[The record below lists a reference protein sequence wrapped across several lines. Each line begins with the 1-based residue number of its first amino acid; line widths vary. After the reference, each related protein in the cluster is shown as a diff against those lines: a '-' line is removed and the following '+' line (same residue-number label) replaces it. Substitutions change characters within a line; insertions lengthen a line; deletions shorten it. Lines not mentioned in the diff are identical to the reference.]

1 MRVLGIDPGSSITGY
16 GIVDEADNKLLL
28 CKCGAISSQAAKL
41 FPDKLKRIYDGLSDI
56 ISECRP
62 DIAVVENIFLS
73 KNVRSAIKMGH
84 ARGVAILSCVNAG
97 LPVFEYTPLEIKMAV
112 VGYGAAE
119 KAQVQEMVRR
129 ILNLDKIPES
139 EDASDAIAAAVCH
152 IHSAKIRGIIEKAG
166 RL

>member
-28 CKCGAISSQAAKL
+28 YECGVIRMQAAKP
-41 FPDKLKRIYDGLSDI
+41 FPDKLKRIYDGLTEVI
-56 ISECRP
+56 LKCRP

-73 KNVRSAIKMGH
+73 KNVKSAIKMGH

-97 LPVFEYTPLEIKMAV
+97 LPVYEYTPLEIKMAV

-129 ILNLDKIPES
+129 ILNLDNIIES

-152 IHSAKIRGIIEKAG
+152 IHSAKVRGIIEKAG